1 MCMCTYLHI
10 WSPSLLVFV
19 YIFTYMHTEFVS
31 GIYVYICANWVY
43 MCLYIYQHIYTRKLH
58 VWGFIFTYIY
68 TKFTD
73 VFTPSLHV
81 CVYVLTYMCVCRCV
95 HLYIYVWKDTVCPR
109 AVCVYKYNY
118 TCLCLYLVY
127 GCVLN
132 VCVDI
137 HVYIYAHRGCGC
149 MYTIYMY
156 CIGVCTC
163 VRIHTE
169 FSCVIFS
176 MFTYFCY
183 HPVEV

>member
-1 MCMCTYLHI
+1 MHE
-10 WSPSLLVFV
+10 WV
-19 YIFTYMHTEFVS
+19 YIFTCMCAEFTCLGIHIYMYGHRVCLCSCICLHICTPCLPVVYVCTYMQTEFAT
-31 GIYVYICANWVY
+31 I
-43 MCLYIYQHIYTRKLH
+43 
-58 VWGFIFTYIY
+58 
-68 TKFTD
+68 
-73 VFTPSLHV
+73 
-81 CVYVLTYMCVCRCV
+81 
-95 HLYIYVWKDTVCPR
+95 YIYVWKDTVCPR
-109 AVCVYKYNY
+109 AVCVYKYRH

-137 HVYIYAHRGCGC
+137 HVYVYAHRGCGC

-176 MFTYFCY
+176 MFTYLCY
-183 HPVEV
+183 RPVEV